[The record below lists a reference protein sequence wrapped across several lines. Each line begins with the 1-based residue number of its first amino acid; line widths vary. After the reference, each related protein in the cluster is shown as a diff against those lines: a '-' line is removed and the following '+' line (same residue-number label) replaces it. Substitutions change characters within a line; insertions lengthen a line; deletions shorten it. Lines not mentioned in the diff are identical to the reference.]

1 MEQITTSTEW
11 RDDAANL
18 DLTQKLNEAYVH
30 LPFSREYEGV
40 LDECP
45 VRLSWAFGPN
55 LPVAWKGGAAGVI
68 DGRIVLAGGLWM
80 PGRSVLAYAYD
91 PQAQTYEPLP
101 PPPFSPEYTQGVA
114 WNNQLYLVSGRGAQ
128 GRVAALT
135 PSPPEGERGE
145 TRGCGVV
152 GLWGC
157 EDLTTSPPHHLT
169 TSPPHHLTMTPPH
182 HDTTSPVTS
191 HQSPVTPEGAGMG
204 VADWQWTDLPPLPE
218 PAGRWLAAVQVLDG
232 KWLVIFAGDPS
243 GTSSEQRT
251 APALPDWRL
260 RLDAPEAG
268 WEPMAAY
275 PGGVRALV
283 ASAVVGGQLYAFG
296 GSHPE
301 PTMRRLFLELSKQ
314 YNLPIVP
321 YNGVPQYRDAY
332 RYDAG
337 ANQWSPLRRLP
348 FPMSGGAGVPYQDR
362 YVLILG
368 TTETKTSRVGQAKW
382 GDPRFWHGYNDV
394 ILCYDTVQDNY
405 SRVGVMPYGVATCPW
420 LRIGDTLYGFGGE
433 PCHGFNDNTENV
445 LQIGTI
451 LPADLDNG
459 G

>member
-1 MEQITTSTEW
+1 
-11 RDDAANL
+11 
-18 DLTQKLNEAYVH
+18 
-30 LPFSREYEGV
+30 
-40 LDECP
+40 
-45 VRLSWAFGPN
+45 
-55 LPVAWKGGAAGVI
+55 
-68 DGRIVLAGGLWM
+68 
-80 PGRSVLAYAYD
+80 
-91 PQAQTYEPLP
+91 
-101 PPPFSPEYTQGVA
+101 
-114 WNNQLYLVSGRGAQ
+114 
-128 GRVAALT
+128 
-135 PSPPEGERGE
+135 
-145 TRGCGVV
+145 
-152 GLWGC
+152 
-157 EDLTTSPPHHLT
+157 
-169 TSPPHHLTMTPPH
+169 
-182 HDTTSPVTS
+182 
-191 HQSPVTPEGAGMG
+191 
-204 VADWQWTDLPPLPE
+204 
-218 PAGRWLAAVQVLDG
+218 
-232 KWLVIFAGDPS
+232 
-243 GTSSEQRT
+243 
-251 APALPDWRL
+251 
-260 RLDAPEAG
+260 
-268 WEPMAAY
+268 MAAY

-332 RYDAG
+332 RYDAR

-362 YVLILG
+362 YILILG

-394 ILCYDTVQDNY
+394 ILCYDTVQDNH

-451 LPADLDNG
+451 LPADLDNDT
-459 G
+459 